1 MSLFER
7 IERELV
13 EARKAR
19 DPVRLSVLGLLKAE
33 AVKAAKEPGA
43 GGVADDRLVTA
54 VVRREI
60 KRREEAAQAYTRGGR
75 GDAADRE
82 RAEAEV
88 LRAYLP
94 PQLDEDE
101 LEREVRAVIEEVR
114 PGGARDFGAVMR
126 AAAARLGDR
135 AEGARIA
142 AVARRLMGS
151 GG

>member
-1 MSLFER
+1 VSLFER

-19 DPVRLSVLGLLKAE
+19 DPLRLAVLGLLKAE
-33 AVKAAKEPGA
+33 AVKAAKEPGV
-43 GGVADDRLVTA
+43 GGVADDRLVAA

-60 KRREEAAQAYTRGGR
+60 KRREEAAQAYAQGGR
-75 GDAADRE
+75 EEAAERE

-88 LRAYLP
+88 LRTYLP
-94 PQLDEDE
+94 PQLDEEE
-101 LEREVRAVIEEVR
+101 LEHELRAVIAEVG
-114 PGGARDFGAVMR
+114 PTGPRDFGAVMR
-126 AAAARLGDR
+126 TATARLGDR